1 MLAADWRPVRPKG
14 TKVTTTTEATVTD
27 LCVADLMLDHPS
39 WLVNDDA
46 TAYRVMRS
54 AGSVWSVTCV
64 PAAEGGQRVR
74 TVRVDGDGPAPVL
87 DVFDSATV
95 TGQDAIAVALRQA
108 GPVARLRNPDLW
120 DALATAI
127 IRQVI
132 RAGQARKLYR
142 VFCHQHGDP
151 VTTPN
156 GTGWL
161 FPAPQV
167 VLDLPDEE
175 FTHLGMAFKRRPLQ
189 AAAQAYLEHGV
200 TWATLPPARLLADV
214 QHVRRIGPWTAGAAV
229 ADLSN
234 DFSLYPFADLAV
246 RTWAARLVPDQQWPG
261 TEPEFA
267 AVWQAQAGP
276 QLSAWTLLTLAFG
289 VRHASRT
296 GATAF

>member
-1 MLAADWRPVRPKG
+1 
-14 TKVTTTTEATVTD
+14 VTTTTEATVTD
-27 LCVADLMLDHPS
+27 LYVAELMLDHPS

-46 TAYRVMRS
+46 TAYRVVRS
-54 AGSVWSVTCV
+54 AGSVWSVTSV
-64 PAAEGGQRVR
+64 AAAEGGQRVR
-74 TVRVDGDGPAPVL
+74 TVRVDGAGPAPVL
-87 DVFDSATV
+87 DVFDPAAV
-95 TGQDAIAVALRQA
+95 TSQHAVAAALRQA

-142 VFCHQHGDP
+142 AFCQQHGDRAD
-151 VTTPN
+151 TPA

-161 FPAPQV
+161 FPTPQV

-175 FTHLGMAFKRRPLQ
+175 FTDLGMAFKRRPLQ
-189 AAAQAYLEHGV
+189 AAAQAYLEHAV
-200 TWATLPPARLLADV
+200 TWATLPPATLLADV
-214 QHVRRIGPWTAGAAV
+214 QHVPRIGPWTAGATV

-267 AVWQAQAGP
+267 QVWQTQAGP
-276 QLSAWTLLTLAFG
+276 QLSTWTLLTLAFG

-296 GATAF
+296 GATAL

>member
-1 MLAADWRPVRPKG
+1 M
-14 TKVTTTTEATVTD
+14 TTEAAVTD
-27 LCVADLMLDHPS
+27 LCVAELMLDHPS

-46 TAYRVMRS
+46 TAYRVVRS
-54 AGSVWSVTCV
+54 AGSVWSTTSV
-64 PAAEGGQRVR
+64 PAANGRQVR
-74 TVRVDGDGPAPVL
+74 TVRVNGTGPAPVL
-87 DVFDSATV
+87 EVFDPATL
-95 TGQDAIAVALRQA
+95 TGQDAVARALRKA

-120 DALATAI
+120 DAIATSI

-132 RAGQARKLYR
+132 RAGQARTLYR
-142 VFCHQHGDP
+142 AFCRQHGEP
-151 VTTPN
+151 VTTPA

-161 FPAPQV
+161 FPTPQV

-175 FTHLGMAFKRRPLQ
+175 FTHLGMAFKRPPLQ
-189 AAAQAYLEHGV
+189 AAARAYLEHGAA
-200 TWATLPPARLLADV
+200 WANLTPARLLTDV
-214 QHVRRIGPWTAGAAV
+214 QHVPRIGPWTAGATV

-246 RTWAARLVPDQQWPG
+246 RTWAARLVPDLQWPG

-289 VRHASRT
+289 VRHASRV
-296 GATAF
+296 GATAI